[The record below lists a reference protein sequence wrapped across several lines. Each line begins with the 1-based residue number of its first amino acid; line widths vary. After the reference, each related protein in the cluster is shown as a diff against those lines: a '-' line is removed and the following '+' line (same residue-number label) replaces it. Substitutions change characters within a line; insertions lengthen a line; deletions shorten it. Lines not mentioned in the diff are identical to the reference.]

1 MITTQKNQRQGSP
14 HHQNPSTSKLASD
27 EKSGHP
33 TYDGHT
39 KLKISDLTAMLQL
52 STSMVYKMVER
63 GEIPHFR
70 IGTAIR
76 FDSEEI
82 REWLKTFHRPT
93 KVATSEMS
101 STVQNEREEDR

>member
-1 MITTQKNQRQGSP
+1 MITTKKNKRQDSTQGQSP
-14 HHQNPSTSKLASD
+14 ATSAGASD
-27 EKSGHP
+27 EKSGHAIH
-33 TYDGHT
+33 DVHT

-52 STSMVYKMVER
+52 SSSMVYKMVER

-82 REWLKTFHRPT
+82 REWLKTFHRPS
-93 KVATSEMS
+93 KVTTSEMS
-101 STVQNEREEDR
+101 STVQNERKEDR